1 MMLQRRQRSIVV
13 FNIPDMKKNLRTLFL
28 LIAIAGFS
36 NKLFPQTVIE
46 AYESKKNDSIRIGTG
61 EKDFLPFI
69 QKGYTLMLPKT
80 KVIKGVLLF
89 LEDSGYDKKNKN
101 SKQIYKNASKNGFAV
116 LSVSSE
122 VPFDFYFSKSTA
134 ISSHEI
140 IRQAFEKYHLPNRNI
155 FFIGVALSGHRAMK
169 HIEFMKQDHYGFQ
182 LNVKGIVLCNTKL
195 DWAMEWYKYD
205 REKRNKRNDLW
216 EPTFANYMLETHL
229 NGTPKTNAVGYYNFS
244 TYSYFDEK
252 NEKIKLYTGYAVR
265 AYIEPAIKY
274 WLKRHL
280 KTMYDNN
287 SPDAVGLL
295 AELELAGNQNTEL
308 IVFGESDI
316 PSKQKSSDSI
326 WGAINKKELMRWIK
340 KQSE

>member
-1 MMLQRRQRSIVV
+1 MKEI
-13 FNIPDMKKNLRTLFL
+13 FNLFF
-28 LIAIAGFS
+28 LII
-36 NKLFPQTVIE
+36 LFTSSSTELTSQVILE
-46 AYESKKNDSIRIGTG
+46 KYDEKKNDSLRIGIG
-61 EKDFLPFI
+61 ERDFLPFI
-69 QKGYTLMLPKT
+69 QKGYTLMLPKK
-80 KVIKGVLLF
+80 KVIKGVLIF
-89 LEDSGYDKKNKN
+89 LEDSGYDKKNKS
-101 SKQIYKNASKNGFAV
+101 SKQVYNLASKNNFAV

-122 VPFDFYFSKSTA
+122 IPFDFYFSKNSA
-134 ISSHEI
+134 LSSHELI
-140 IRQAFEKYHLPNRNI
+140 KEAFDKYNLPNKNI

-169 HIEFMKQDHYGFQ
+169 HIEFMKKDNYAFQ

-216 EPTFANYMLETHL
+216 EPTFANYMLETNL
-229 NGTPKTNAVGYYNFS
+229 NGTPKTNAERYYDFS
-244 TYSYFDEK
+244 IYSYFDEK
-252 NEKIKLYTGYAVR
+252 KEKIKLYTNYSVR

-295 AELELAGNQNTEL
+295 AELELAGNQQTEL
-308 IVFGESDI
+308 IVFESDDNQ
-316 PSKQKSSDSI
+316 SQKKNADSI
-326 WGAINKKELMRWIK
+326 WQRINKKELMAWIK

>member
-1 MMLQRRQRSIVV
+1 
-13 FNIPDMKKNLRTLFL
+13 MKKNLILLFALFLIPSFGNTLFSQN
-28 LIAIAGFS
+28 IF
-36 NKLFPQTVIE
+36 E
-46 AYESKKNDSIRIGTG
+46 EYELKKKDSIRIGTG

-69 QKGYTLMLPKT
+69 QKGYTIMLPKG
-80 KVIKGVLLF
+80 KDIKGVLVF
-89 LEDSGYDKKNKN
+89 LEDSGYDNKNKN
-101 SKQIYKNASKNGFAV
+101 SKKIYKKASKNGFAV

-122 VPFDFYFSKSTA
+122 IPFDFYFSKNSA

-140 IRQAFEKYHLPNRNI
+140 INQVFEKYNLPNKNI

-169 HIEFMKQDHYGFQ
+169 HIEFMKQDNYKFQ
-182 LNVKGIVLCNTKL
+182 LNIKGIVLCNTKL
-195 DWAMEWYKYD
+195 DWSMEWYKYD

-216 EPTFANYMLETHL
+216 EPTFANYMLETNL
-229 NGTPKTNAVGYYNFS
+229 NGTPKTNIESYHQFS

-252 NEKIKLYTGYAVR
+252 KDNIKYYTNYSVR

-287 SPDAVGLL
+287 SPDSVGLL
-295 AELELAGNQNTEL
+295 AELELAGNQKTEL
-308 IVFGESDI
+308 IVFESDDN
-316 PSKQKSSDSI
+316 KTQKKNSDSI
-326 WGAINKKELMRWIK
+326 WERINKKELMNWIK

>member
-1 MMLQRRQRSIVV
+1 MLNSKIRK
-13 FNIPDMKKNLRTLFL
+13 MKKTYKLFFL
-28 LIAIAGFS
+28 LILITSFN
-36 NKLFPQTVIE
+36 NKLFSQNIVE
-46 AYESKKNDSIRIGTG
+46 EYEQKKNDSIRIGD
-61 EKDFLPFI
+61 KDFLPYI
-69 QKGYTLMLPKT
+69 QKGYTLMLPK
-80 KVIKGVLLF
+80 KKEIKGVLIF
-89 LEDSGYDKKNKN
+89 LEDSGYDKKNKI
-101 SKQIYKNASKNGFAV
+101 SKHIYSKASKNKFAV

-122 VPFDFYFSKSTA
+122 IPFDFYFSKNSA

-140 IRQAFEKYHLPNRNI
+140 ITKVFEKYKLPNKNI

-169 HIEFMKQDHYGFQ
+169 HIEYMKEDKYTFQ
-182 LNVKGIVLCNTKL
+182 LNIKGIVLCNTKL

-216 EPTFANYMLETHL
+216 EPTFANYMLETNL
-229 NGTPKTNAVGYYNFS
+229 DGTPKTNAESYYNFS

-252 NEKIKLYTGYAVR
+252 KENIKYYTNYSVR

-295 AELELAGNQNTEL
+295 AELELAGNQKTEL
-308 IVFGESDI
+308 IVFESDDD
-316 PSKQKSSDSI
+316 KTKKKNSDSI
-326 WGAINKKELMRWIK
+326 WERINKKDLMNWINK
-340 KQSE
+340 ESE

>member
-1 MMLQRRQRSIVV
+1 MEKTYKL
-13 FNIPDMKKNLRTLFL
+13 LFL
-28 LIAIAGFS
+28 LILITSIS
-36 NKLFPQTVIE
+36 NQVSSQNSIE
-46 AYESKKNDSIRIGTG
+46 EYYQKKNDSIRIGTG

-69 QKGYTLMLPKT
+69 QKGYTLMLPKN
-80 KVIKGVLLF
+80 KDIKGVLLF
-89 LEDSGYDKKNKN
+89 LEDSGYDKKNKI
-101 SKQIYKNASKNGFAV
+101 SKQIYSNASKNGFAV

-122 VPFDFYFSKSTA
+122 IPFDFYFSKNSA

-140 IRQAFEKYHLPNRNI
+140 ITKVFEKYNLPNKNI

-169 HIEFMKQDHYGFQ
+169 HIQFMKEDNYPFQ
-182 LNVKGIVLCNTKL
+182 LNIKGIVLCNTKL

-216 EPTFANYMLETHL
+216 EPTFANYMLETNL
-229 NGTPKTNAVGYYNFS
+229 NGTPKTNVERYYDFS

-252 NEKIKLYTGYAVR
+252 KENIKFYTTYSVR

-287 SPDAVGLL
+287 SPDSVGLL
-295 AELELAGNQNTEL
+295 AELELAGNQKTEL
-308 IVFGESDI
+308 IVFESDDDK
-316 PSKQKSSDSI
+316 SKKKNSDSI
-326 WGAINKKELMRWIK
+326 WERINKKELMRWIK
-340 KQSE
+340 SQSE

>member
-1 MMLQRRQRSIVV
+1 MEKTYKL
-13 FNIPDMKKNLRTLFL
+13 LFL
-28 LIAIAGFS
+28 LILITSISNQVFS
-36 NKLFPQTVIE
+36 QNSIE
-46 AYESKKNDSIRIGTG
+46 EYYQKKNDSIRIGTG

-69 QKGYTLMLPKT
+69 QKGYTLMLPKN
-80 KVIKGVLLF
+80 KDIKGVLLF
-89 LEDSGYDKKNKN
+89 LEDSGYDKKNKI
-101 SKQIYKNASKNGFAV
+101 SKQIYSNASKNGFAV

-122 VPFDFYFSKSTA
+122 IPFDFYFSKNSA

-140 IRQAFEKYHLPNRNI
+140 ITKVFEKYNLPNKNI

-169 HIEFMKQDHYGFQ
+169 HIQFMKEDNYPFQ
-182 LNVKGIVLCNTKL
+182 LNIKGIVLCNTKL

-216 EPTFANYMLETHL
+216 EPTFANYMLETNL
-229 NGTPKTNAVGYYNFS
+229 NGTPKTNVERYYDFS

-252 NEKIKLYTGYAVR
+252 KENIKFYTTYSVR

-287 SPDAVGLL
+287 SPDSVGLL
-295 AELELAGNQNTEL
+295 AELELAGNQKTEL
-308 IVFGESDI
+308 IVFESDDDK
-316 PSKQKSSDSI
+316 SKKKNSDSI
-326 WGAINKKELMRWIK
+326 WERINKKELMRWIK
-340 KQSE
+340 SQSE

>member
-1 MMLQRRQRSIVV
+1 MTRIFKFFLSI
-13 FNIPDMKKNLRTLFL
+13 I
-28 LIAIAGFS
+28 LISCWSTALCAQSILE
-36 NKLFPQTVIE
+36 K
-46 AYESKKNDSIRIGTG
+46 YEQKKNDSIRIGVG

-69 QKGYTLMLPKT
+69 QKGYTLMLPSK
-80 KVIKGVLLF
+80 KEIKGVLLF
-89 LEDSGYDKKNKN
+89 LEDSGYDKKNKI
-101 SKQIYKNASKNGFAV
+101 SKQFYSEASKNGFAV

-122 VPFDFYFSKSTA
+122 IPFDFYFSTNSALST
-134 ISSHEI
+134 HQI
-140 IRQAFEKYHLPNRNI
+140 INQVFNEYNLPNKNI

-169 HIEFMKQDHYGFQ
+169 HIEFMKEDHYPFQ
-182 LNVKGIVLCNTKL
+182 LNIRGIVICNTKL

-229 NGTPKTNAVGYYNFS
+229 NGTPKTNAKSYFDFS
-244 TYSYFDEK
+244 TYSYFDEQK
-252 NEKIKLYTGYAVR
+252 EKIKFYTHYAVR

-295 AELELAGNQNTEL
+295 AELELAGNLNTEL
-308 IVFGESDI
+308 IVFESDDD
-316 PSKQKSSDSI
+316 KTQKKNSDSI
-326 WGAINKKELMRWIK
+326 WERVNKKELMRWIK
-340 KQSE
+340 VQSE

>member
-1 MMLQRRQRSIVV
+1 MNKTYKL
-13 FNIPDMKKNLRTLFL
+13 FFL
-28 LIAIAGFS
+28 LILTTNIS
-36 NKLFPQTVIE
+36 NKLFSQNILE
-46 AYESKKNDSIRIGTG
+46 EYDQKKNDSIRIGTG

-69 QKGYTLMLPKT
+69 QKGYTLMLPK
-80 KVIKGVLLF
+80 KKQIKGVLIF
-89 LEDSGYDKKNKN
+89 LEDSGYDKKNKI
-101 SKQIYKNASKNGFAV
+101 SKQIYNKASKNKFAV

-122 VPFDFYFSKSTA
+122 IPFDFYFSKNTA

-140 IRQAFEKYHLPNRNI
+140 IKKVFKKHNLPNKNI

-169 HIEFMKQDHYGFQ
+169 HIQFMKEDNYEFQ
-182 LNVKGIVLCNTKL
+182 LNIKGIVLCNTKL

-229 NGTPKTNAVGYYNFS
+229 KGTPKTNVKSYYDFS

-252 NEKIKLYTGYAVR
+252 KENIKFYTNYSVR

-274 WLKRHL
+274 WYKRHL

-295 AELELAGNQNTEL
+295 AELELAGNRKTEL
-308 IVFGESDI
+308 IVFESDDDE
-316 PSKQKSSDSI
+316 QKKKNSDTI
-326 WGAINKKELMRWIK
+326 WERINKKELINWID

>member
-1 MMLQRRQRSIVV
+1 
-13 FNIPDMKKNLRTLFL
+13 MKKNFKLLFL
-28 LIAIAGFS
+28 LILITNFS
-36 NKLFPQTVIE
+36 DEIFSQNIIE
-46 AYESKKNDSIRIGTG
+46 EYVQKKNDSIRIGTG

-69 QKGYTLMLPKT
+69 QKGYTLMLPKN
-80 KVIKGVLLF
+80 KDIKGVLIF
-89 LEDSGYDKKNKN
+89 LEDSGYDKKNKI
-101 SKQIYKNASKNGFAV
+101 SKQIYNNASKNGFAV

-122 VPFDFYFSKSTA
+122 IPFDFYFSKNSA

-140 IRQAFEKYHLPNRNI
+140 INKVFKKYNLPNKNI

-169 HIEFMKQDHYGFQ
+169 HIEFMKEDNYTFQ
-182 LNVKGIVLCNTKL
+182 LNIKGIILCNTKL

-216 EPTFANYMLETHL
+216 EPTFANYMLETNL
-229 NGTPKTNAVGYYNFS
+229 NGTPKTNIESYYNFS

-252 NEKIKLYTGYAVR
+252 KEKIKYYTNYSVR
-265 AYIEPAIKY
+265 TYIEPAIKY

-295 AELELAGNQNTEL
+295 AELELAGNQKTEL
-308 IVFGESDI
+308 IVFESDDD
-316 PSKQKSSDSI
+316 KTQKKNSDSI
-326 WGAINKKELMRWIK
+326 WERINKKELMCWIK

>member
-1 MMLQRRQRSIVV
+1 MEKTYKL
-13 FNIPDMKKNLRTLFL
+13 LFL
-28 LIAIAGFS
+28 LILITSIS
-36 NKLFPQTVIE
+36 NQVSSQNSIE
-46 AYESKKNDSIRIGTG
+46 EYYQKKNDSIRIGTG

-69 QKGYTLMLPKT
+69 QKGYTLMLPKN
-80 KVIKGVLLF
+80 KDIKGVLLF
-89 LEDSGYDKKNKN
+89 LEDSGYDKKNKI
-101 SKQIYKNASKNGFAV
+101 SKQIYSNASKNGFAV

-122 VPFDFYFSKSTA
+122 IPFDFYFSKKSA

-140 IRQAFEKYHLPNRNI
+140 ITKVFEKYNLPNKNI

-169 HIEFMKQDHYGFQ
+169 HIQFMKEDNYPFQ
-182 LNVKGIVLCNTKL
+182 LSIKGIVLCNTKL

-216 EPTFANYMLETHL
+216 EPTFANYMLETNL
-229 NGTPKTNAVGYYNFS
+229 NGTPKNNVERYYDFS

-252 NEKIKLYTGYAVR
+252 KENIKFYKTYSIR

-287 SPDAVGLL
+287 SPDSVGLL
-295 AELELAGNQNTEL
+295 AELELAGNQKTEL
-308 IVFGESDI
+308 IVFESDDD
-316 PSKQKSSDSI
+316 KTKKKNSDSI
-326 WGAINKKELMRWIK
+326 WERINKKELMRWIK
-340 KQSE
+340 SQSE

>member
-1 MMLQRRQRSIVV
+1 
-13 FNIPDMKKNLRTLFL
+13 MKKTFKLLFL
-28 LIAIAGFS
+28 IILITGWS
-36 NKLFPQTVIE
+36 NETLSQHIFEEYNQRQH
-46 AYESKKNDSIRIGTG
+46 DSIRIGIG
-61 EKDFLPFI
+61 AKDFLPFI
-69 QKGYTLMLPKT
+69 QKGYTLMLPK
-80 KVIKGVLLF
+80 KKDIKGVLIF
-89 LEDSGYDKKNKN
+89 LEDSGYDKKNKI
-101 SKQIYKNASKNGFAV
+101 SKHIYSNASKNGFAV

-122 VPFDFYFSKSTA
+122 IPFDFYFSKNSA
-134 ISSHEI
+134 LSSHEI
-140 IRQAFEKYHLPNRNI
+140 IKQVFEKYNLPNKNI

-169 HIEFMKQDHYGFQ
+169 HIEFMKEDSYKFQ
-182 LNVKGIVLCNTKL
+182 LNIKGIVLCNTKL

-205 REKRNKRNDLW
+205 REIRNKRNDLW

-229 NGTPKTNAVGYYNFS
+229 NSTPKTNAESYYDFS

-252 NEKIKLYTGYAVR
+252 KRNIKFYTNYAVR

-308 IVFGESDI
+308 IVFESDDD
-316 PSKQKSSDSI
+316 KTKKKNSDSI
-326 WGAINKKELMRWIK
+326 WERVHKKELMVWINN
-340 KQSE
+340 QSE

>member
-1 MMLQRRQRSIVV
+1 
-13 FNIPDMKKNLRTLFL
+13 MKKIFKFLFSIIL
-28 LIAIAGFS
+28 LLSWSNALFS
-36 NKLFPQTVIE
+36 QSIHEK
-46 AYESKKNDSIRIGTG
+46 YEQKKNDSIRIGIG

-69 QKGYTLMLPKT
+69 PQGYTLMLPK
-80 KVIKGVLLF
+80 KKNLKGVLIF
-89 LEDSGYDKKNKN
+89 LEDSGYDKKNKI
-101 SKQIYKNASKNGFAV
+101 SRQIYNEASKNGFAV

-122 VPFDFYFSKSTA
+122 IPFDFYFSKNSALT
-134 ISSHEI
+134 SNQI
-140 IRQAFEKYHLPNRNI
+140 INQVFKEYNLPNKNI

-169 HIEFMKQDHYGFQ
+169 HIEFMKEDNYPFQ
-182 LNVKGIVLCNTKL
+182 LNIKGIVICNTKL

-229 NGTPKTNAVGYYNFS
+229 NGTPKTNAKSYYDFS
-244 TYSYFDEK
+244 IYSYFDEE
-252 NEKIKLYTGYAVR
+252 NEKIKFYTNYSVR

-295 AELELAGNQNTEL
+295 AELELAGNLNTEL
-308 IVFGESDI
+308 IVFESDDN
-316 PSKQKSSDSI
+316 KTQKKNSDTI
-326 WGAINKKELMRWIK
+326 WERIDKKELMLWINN
-340 KQSE
+340 QSE

>member
-1 MMLQRRQRSIVV
+1 MEKTCKL
-13 FNIPDMKKNLRTLFL
+13 LFL
-28 LIAIAGFS
+28 LILITSIS
-36 NKLFPQTVIE
+36 NQVSSQNSIE
-46 AYESKKNDSIRIGTG
+46 EYYQKKNDSIRIGTG

-69 QKGYTLMLPKT
+69 QKGYTLMLPK
-80 KVIKGVLLF
+80 KKDIKGVLLF
-89 LEDSGYDKKNKN
+89 LEDSGYDKKNKI
-101 SKQIYKNASKNGFAV
+101 SKQIYSNASKNGFAV

-122 VPFDFYFSKSTA
+122 IPFDFYFSKNSA

-140 IRQAFEKYHLPNRNI
+140 ITKVFEKYNLPNKSI

-169 HIEFMKQDHYGFQ
+169 HIQFMKEDNYPFQ
-182 LNVKGIVLCNTKL
+182 LNIKGIVLCNTKL

-216 EPTFANYMLETHL
+216 EPTFANYMLETNL
-229 NGTPKTNAVGYYNFS
+229 NGTPKTNVERYYDFS

-252 NEKIKLYTGYAVR
+252 KENIKFYTTYSVR

-287 SPDAVGLL
+287 SPDSVGLL
-295 AELELAGNQNTEL
+295 AELELAGNQKTEL
-308 IVFGESDI
+308 IVFESDDD
-316 PSKQKSSDSI
+316 KTKKKNSDSI
-326 WGAINKKELMRWIK
+326 WERINKKELMRWIK
-340 KQSE
+340 SQSE

>member
-1 MMLQRRQRSIVV
+1 
-13 FNIPDMKKNLRTLFL
+13 MKKTFFLFFLLFL
-28 LIAIAGFS
+28 GISFTT
-36 NKLFPQTVIE
+36 KLFSQNIHDE
-46 AYESKKNDSIRIGTG
+46 YEQPKKDSIRIGIG

-69 QKGYTLMLPKT
+69 QKGYTLMLPKS
-80 KVIKGVLLF
+80 KEIKGVLLF

-101 SKQIYKNASKNGFAV
+101 SKQIYKYASKIGFAV
-116 LSVSSE
+116 LSVSTE
-122 VPFDFYFSKSTA
+122 IPLDFYFSKSSA
-134 ISSHEI
+134 IASHEVI
-140 IRQAFEKYHLPNRNI
+140 TQVFKKYNLPNNNI

-169 HIEFMKQDHYGFQ
+169 HIEYMKKDNYEFQ
-182 LNVKGIVLCNTKL
+182 LNIKGIVLCNSKL

-229 NGTPKTNAVGYYNFS
+229 NGTPKTNIESYYNFS

-252 NEKIKLYTGYAVR
+252 KEKIKLYTNYSVR

-308 IVFGESDI
+308 IVFEADDNNS
-316 PSKQKSSDSI
+316 QKKNSDSI
-326 WGAINKKELMRWIK
+326 WQRINKKELINWIK

>member
-1 MMLQRRQRSIVV
+1 
-13 FNIPDMKKNLRTLFL
+13 MKKAFKLFFL
-28 LIAIAGFS
+28 LILIT
-36 NKLFPQTVIE
+36 NCHTKLFSQNILEEYVI
-46 AYESKKNDSIRIGTG
+46 KKNDSIRIGTG

-69 QKGYTLMLPKT
+69 QKGYTLMLPKRRE
-80 KVIKGVLLF
+80 IKGVLIF

-101 SKQIYKNASKNGFAV
+101 SKQIYSMASKNGYAV
-116 LSVSSE
+116 LSVSTE
-122 VPFDFYFSKSTA
+122 IPFDFYFLKNSA
-134 ISSHEI
+134 LSSHQI
-140 IRQAFEKYHLPNRNI
+140 INQVFEKYNLPNKNI

-169 HIEFMKQDHYGFQ
+169 HIEFMKEDNYKFQ

-216 EPTFANYMLETHL
+216 EPTFANYILETNL
-229 NGTPKTNAVGYYNFS
+229 NGTPKTNAESYYDFS

-252 NEKIKLYTGYAVR
+252 KEKIKFYTNYSVR

-308 IVFGESDI
+308 IVFEPDDI
-316 PSKQKSSDSI
+316 KSKKKNADSI
-326 WGAINKKELMRWIK
+326 WEGINKRELMLWIK

>member
-1 MMLQRRQRSIVV
+1 MRKNFKLLLSI
-13 FNIPDMKKNLRTLFL
+13 I
-28 LIAIAGFS
+28 LITSFC
-36 NKLFPQTVIE
+36 NKLFSQHILE
-46 AYESKKNDSIRIGTG
+46 QYEEKENDSIRIGTG

-69 QKGYTLMLPKT
+69 QKGYTLMLPK
-80 KVIKGVLLF
+80 KKDIKGVLIF
-89 LEDSGYDKKNKN
+89 LEDSGYDKKNKI
-101 SKQIYKNASKNGFAV
+101 SKQIYSKASKNKFAV

-122 VPFDFYFSKSTA
+122 IPFDFYFSKKTA

-140 IRQAFEKYHLPNRNI
+140 IKKVFEKYNLPNKNI

-169 HIEFMKQDHYGFQ
+169 HIEFMKEDNYEFQ
-182 LNVKGIVLCNTKL
+182 LNIKGIVLCNTKL

-216 EPTFANYMLETHL
+216 EPTFANYMLETNL
-229 NGTPKTNAVGYYNFS
+229 NGTPKTNVESYYNFS

-252 NEKIKLYTGYAVR
+252 KEKIKFYTNYSVR

-274 WLKRHL
+274 WFKRHL

-287 SPDAVGLL
+287 SPDSVGLL
-295 AELELAGNQNTEL
+295 AELELAGNKKTEL
-308 IVFGESDI
+308 IVFESDDE
-316 PSKQKSSDSI
+316 KEKKKNSDTI
-326 WGAINKKELMRWIK
+326 WERINKKELINWID